1 MKLLVKNQMV
11 GNGQG
16 FTLVRDLF
24 EDESGK
30 RISIPKSSWHE
41 EIKTLKNKSAEERI
55 LLFPL

>member
-1 MKLLVKNQMV
+1 MKPLALNQLV

-16 FTLVRDLF
+16 FTIVRDLF

-30 RISIPKSSWHE
+30 RISVPKSLWHE
-41 EIKTLKNKSAEERI
+41 ETKALKNKSAEERI